1 MIPKSAKFTLES
13 SLSEG
18 IEKALRSDF
27 KDNTKSILNFYLPK
41 PKIYSIFLKAKEGLL
56 GIMFAIY
63 SKLIGCAT
71 QVPLILVWGQN
82 IYCGIPYSEFLSL
95 KFKRA

>member
-27 KDNTKSILNFYLPK
+27 KDNTKSILNFYYLNPK
-41 PKIYSIFLKAKEGLL
+41 FTA
-56 GIMFAIY
+56 F
-63 SKLIGCAT
+63 
-71 QVPLILVWGQN
+71 
-82 IYCGIPYSEFLSL
+82 F
-95 KFKRA
+95 